1 MNSMSFREI
10 RSTFLDF
17 FKGRGHELVRSSS
30 LIPRDDPSLL
40 FTNAGMV
47 QFKGLYLGTE
57 TRSYNRA
64 VTSQKCVRA
73 GGKHNDLE
81 NVGYTGRHH
90 TFFEMLGNFSFGD
103 YFKVEAIHWAWEL
116 LTKVYGLPADKL
128 WASVYKDDDEA
139 YEIWEKQ
146 IGVPAERIVRLGEK
160 DNFWAMGDTGPCGPC
175 SEVLIDQGPSVGCGR
190 PDCSPHCD
198 CDRHL
203 EIWNLVFTQFDRSPD
218 GTLTPLP
225 KPNID
230 TGMGLERISAVVQGV
245 TSNYDTDLF
254 KDLIR
259 GIENIAEK
267 NYGDHAK
274 QDVSFRVISDHARAL
289 AFLIG
294 DGVLPSNEGRAT
306 FSGESS
312 AGPSASARFSASRRI
327 SFTTSPAM

>member
-1 MNSMSFREI
+1 MNTMTFREI

-17 FKGRGHELVRSSS
+17 FKKRGHELVRSSS

-139 YEIWEKQ
+139 FEIWEKQ

-175 SEVLIDQGPSVGCGR
+175 SEVLIDQGPERRLRQAGLQPSLRLRPAPGNLESRVHPVRSEPGR
-190 PDCSPHCD
+190 NADASSQAQHRHRHGPGENLGRSPG
-198 CDRHL
+198 RHL
-203 EIWNLVFTQFDRSPD
+203 QL
-218 GTLTPLP
+218 
-225 KPNID
+225 
-230 TGMGLERISAVVQGV
+230 
-245 TSNYDTDLF
+245 
-254 KDLIR
+254 
-259 GIENIAEK
+259 
-267 NYGDHAK
+267 
-274 QDVSFRVISDHARAL
+274 
-289 AFLIG
+289 
-294 DGVLPSNEGRAT
+294 
-306 FSGESS
+306 
-312 AGPSASARFSASRRI
+312 
-327 SFTTSPAM
+327 